1 MEKKL
6 DRECEK
12 IVVKRKEGK
21 KKNLD
26 DGDDGDEVY

>member
-12 IVVKRKEGK
+12 IVVKRKEKK